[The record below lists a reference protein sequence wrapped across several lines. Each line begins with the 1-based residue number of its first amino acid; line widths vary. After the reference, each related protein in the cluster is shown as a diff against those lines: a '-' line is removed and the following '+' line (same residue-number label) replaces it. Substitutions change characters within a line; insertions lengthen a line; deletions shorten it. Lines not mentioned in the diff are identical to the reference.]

1 LVNAFGGSN
10 MKKQRR
16 KTSKVWEI
24 SKEDIQLALD
34 TFNTYTKI
42 LEHFKLNPY
51 SGVRTTFMSRIKEEG
66 YDLSK
71 FEKNSNE
78 YRKSICIGRF
88 SKNNKKDL
96 SSILTKNSNYSRGH
110 LKERLISENI
120 LENNCSEC
128 SLSDMWNN
136 KPITL
141 QLDHINGIRN
151 DNRIENI
158 RLLCPNCH
166 SQTHTFSGRNLPL
179 INKCLDCNCRIKK
192 QNDRCRKCS
201 SKRNGIKSR
210 KFEVSKEELTTLIK
224 QYPMTKVG
232 EILGVSDNAVRKRC
246 KRLEI
251 DYKNL

>member
-1 LVNAFGGSN
+1 
-10 MKKQRR
+10 MKSTRAKR
-16 KTSKVWEI
+16 SKIWKLTKEEI
-24 SKEDIQLALD
+24 QNALD
-34 TFNTYTKI
+34 SLNSYTEI
-42 LEHFKLNPY
+42 LEKFNLNPY
-51 SGVRTTFMSRIKEEG
+51 SGMRNTFMSRIKKEG

-78 YRKSICIGRF
+78 YRKSICIGKF
-88 SKNNKKDL
+88 SKDNKKDL
-96 SSILTKNSNYSRGH
+96 SSILTENSSYSRGH
-110 LKERLISENI
+110 LKKRLVSENI
-120 LENNCSEC
+120 LENKCSEC
-128 SLSDMWNN
+128 SIYDVWNN
-136 KPITL
+136 KPISL

-151 DNRIENI
+151 DNRIKNL

-201 SKRNGIKSR
+201 SERNGVKSR
-210 KFEVSKEELTTLIK
+210 KFEISKEELIILIK

-232 EILGVSDNAVRKRC
+232 EILGVSDNAIRKRC

>member
-1 LVNAFGGSN
+1 
-10 MKKQRR
+10 MKNTRAKR
-16 KTSKVWEI
+16 SKIWKLTKEEI
-24 SKEDIQLALD
+24 QNALD
-34 TFNTYTKI
+34 SLNSYTEI
-42 LEHFKLNPY
+42 LEKFNLNPY
-51 SGVRTTFMSRIKEEG
+51 SGMRNTFMFRIKEEG

-78 YRKSICIGRF
+78 YKKSICIGKF
-88 SKNNKKDL
+88 SKDNKKDL
-96 SSILTKNSNYSRGH
+96 SSILTENSSYSRVH
-110 LKERLISENI
+110 LKKRLVSENI
-120 LENNCSEC
+120 LENKCSEC
-128 SLSDMWNN
+128 SIYDVWNN
-136 KPITL
+136 KPISL

-151 DNRIENI
+151 DNRIKNL

-210 KFEVSKEELTTLIK
+210 KFEVSKEELVTLIK

-246 KRLEI
+246 KILEL

>member
-1 LVNAFGGSN
+1 

-16 KTSKVWEI
+16 KTSKVWVI

-71 FEKNSNE
+71 YKQNHSE
-78 YRKSICIGRF
+78 YKKSYSTIGRF
-88 SKNNKKDL
+88 NQENKIELK
-96 SSILTKNSNYSRGH
+96 SMLTDNSNYSRSNI
-110 LKERLISENI
+110 KKRLISENI
-120 LENNCSEC
+120 LEYKCAKC
-128 SLSDMWNN
+128 KIDGIWNN
-136 KPITL
+136 EPLSL

-151 DNRIENI
+151 DNRLENL

-166 SQTHTFSGRNLPL
+166 SQTPTFGSKNLP
-179 INKCLDCNCRIKK
+179 IAHKCLDCGNKISKK
-192 QNDRCRKCS
+192 VTRCKKCS
-201 SKRNGIKSR
+201 DKINGIKSR
-210 KFEVSKEELTTLIK
+210 RFEISKEELINLIK

-246 KRLEI
+246 KLLEI

>member
-1 LVNAFGGSN
+1 
-10 MKKQRR
+10 MKNTRAKR
-16 KTSKVWEI
+16 SKIWKLTKEEI
-24 SKEDIQLALD
+24 QNALD
-34 TFNTYTKI
+34 SLNSYTEI
-42 LEHFKLNPY
+42 LEKFNLNPY
-51 SGVRTTFMSRIKEEG
+51 SGMRNTFMSRIKEEG

-78 YRKSICIGRF
+78 YKKSICIGKF
-88 SKNNKKDL
+88 SKDNKKDL
-96 SSILTKNSNYSRGH
+96 SSILTENSSYSRVH
-110 LKERLISENI
+110 LKKRLVSENI
-120 LENNCSEC
+120 LENKCSEC
-128 SLSDMWNN
+128 SIYDVWNN
-136 KPITL
+136 KPISL

-151 DNRIENI
+151 DNRIKNL

-246 KRLEI
+246 KILEI
-251 DYKNL
+251 DYKNV

>member
-1 LVNAFGGSN
+1 
-10 MKKQRR
+10 MKKTRTKR
-16 KTSKVWEI
+16 SKIWKIPTEEI
-24 SKEDIQLALD
+24 QQALD
-34 TFNTYTKI
+34 ECNSYTEI
-42 LEHFKLNPY
+42 LERLNLNPY
-51 SGVRTTFMSRIKEEG
+51 SGMRTTFMSRIKQEN

-78 YRKSICIGRF
+78 YKKFISIEKFTKS
-88 SKNNKKDL
+88 NKKDIL
-96 SSILTKNSNYSRGH
+96 SILTENSNYSRVH
-110 LKERLISENI
+110 LKSRLISENI
-120 LENNCSEC
+120 LENKCSEC
-128 SLSDMWNN
+128 SLFGMWNN

-166 SQTHTFSGRNLPL
+166 SQTHTFAGRNLP
-179 INKCLDCNCRIKK
+179 IMNKCLDCNCRIDKK
-192 QNDRCRKCS
+192 NSRCKKCS
-201 SKRNGIKSR
+201 SKINGVNSR
-210 KFEVSKEELTTLIK
+210 KFEISKEELINLIK

-246 KRLEI
+246 KRLGI